1 MKKKLFSFV
10 IAAAMALGIPAAMG
24 TANINIFDEAGISP
38 IVAEASVS
46 TSSIGTTRHSKTSGT
61 VSAYASFDRKASKA
75 ICTIQLQEKYNG
87 KWRKATGLT
96 VVTYKKIV
104 YNSYSISTSRKFT
117 LKSGKVYRA
126 KIVFTDF
133 NSTGT
138 HYKTRYT
145 GSF

>member
-10 IAAAMALGIPAAMG
+10 IAAAIALGIPASLGA
-24 TANINIFDEAGISP
+24 ANINISDEAGISP

-46 TSSIGTTRHSKTSGT
+46 TNRIGTTRHSSTSGT

-96 VVTYKKIV
+96 VVTYTKVV
-104 YNSYSISTSRKFT
+104 YKSYSITTSKKFT

-126 KIVFTDF
+126 KIVFADT

>member
-1 MKKKLFSFV
+1 MKKKLLSFV
-10 IAAAMALGIPAAMG
+10 IAAAMVLGIPASLGA
-24 TANINIFDEAGISP
+24 ANISVFDEAGISP
-38 IVAEASVS
+38 LTAEASVS
-46 TSSIGTTRHSKTSGT
+46 TSSVGTTRHSSTSGT
-61 VSAYASFDRKASKA
+61 VSAYASFDKRASKA

-87 KWRKATGLT
+87 TWRKATGLT

-104 YNSYSISTSRKFT
+104 YDSYSISASKKFT

-126 KIVFTDF
+126 KIVFTDS

-138 HYKTRYT
+138 HVRTRYT

>member
-10 IAAAMALGIPAAMG
+10 IAAAIALGIPASLGA
-24 TANINIFDEAGISP
+24 ADINISDESGISP

-46 TSSIGTTRHSKTSGT
+46 TNRIGTTRHSGTSGT

-87 KWRKATGLT
+87 TWRKATGLSII
-96 VVTYKKIV
+96 TYKKIV
-104 YNSYSISTSRKFT
+104 YDSYSITASKKFT

-133 NSTGT
+133 NSTGQY
-138 HYKTRYT
+138 YKTRYT